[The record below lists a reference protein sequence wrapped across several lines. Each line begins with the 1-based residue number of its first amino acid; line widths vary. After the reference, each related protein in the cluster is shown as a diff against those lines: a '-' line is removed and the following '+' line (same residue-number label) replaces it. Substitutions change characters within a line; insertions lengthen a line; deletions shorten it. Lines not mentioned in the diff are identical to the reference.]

1 MPHLLE
7 RIVRM
12 TDENKKLKSE
22 ICKRMQAV
30 DDEMNTILAMVNS
43 FAFPRNCKRKQ
54 PVCGIGM
61 LKKAVS
67 TKAKISDFAREC
79 KKPTF

>member
-1 MPHLLE
+1 
-7 RIVRM
+7 M
-12 TDENKKLKSE
+12 TDENEKLKSE

-43 FAFPRNCKRKQ
+43 FAFPRDRKRKQ
-54 PVCGIGM
+54 PFCAITM

-67 TKAKISDFAREC
+67 TKAKIASFVQEC